1 MRENILDKE
10 TSKDLRIYA
19 VWLNQ
24 RSTDGRDEIDES
36 ILADPR
42 VTQYWD
48 GEGITGTYF
57 AETDLG
63 GLGYSGFVYDVYY
76 VFGSDA
82 AWADEPAPAGR
93 LGRAGALQ
101 GRGAPRR
108 AACSAVAVLLAPD
121 AHDCVGAGAED
132 EEERERVRA

>member
-10 TSKDLRIYA
+10 QSKNLRIYA

-24 RSTDGRDEIDES
+24 RSTDGRNEIDKS

-48 GEGITGTYF
+48 QEGITGTYF

-63 GLGYSGFVYDVYY
+63 GIGYAGFVYDVYY
-76 VFGSDA
+76 VFAGSA
-82 AWADEPAPAGR
+82 TWADKPAP
-93 LGRAGALQ
+93 L
-101 GRGAPRR
+101 
-108 AACSAVAVLLAPD
+108 AASGSPVLFKGDDLLA
-121 AHDCVGAGAED
+121 ALKQQL
-132 EEERERVRA
+132 

>member
-10 TSKDLRIYA
+10 TSKTFRLYV

-24 RSTDGRDEIDES
+24 RSTDARDEIDEET
-36 ILADPR
+36 LADPR

-57 AETDLG
+57 AQNDLG

-76 VFGSDA
+76 VFGADA
-82 AWADEPAPAGR
+82 TWADEPAPLAGSGGPV
-93 LGRAGALQ
+93 LYEGAD
-101 GRGAPRR
+101 
-108 AACSAVAVLLAPD
+108 LLA
-121 AHDCVGAGAED
+121 ALEAQL
-132 EEERERVRA
+132 

>member
-10 TSKDLRIYA
+10 QSSDLRVYA

-63 GLGYSGFVYDVYY
+63 GLGFSGFVYDVYY
-76 VFGSDA
+76 VFGGDA
-82 AWADEPAPAGR
+82 AWSKEPAP
-93 LGRAGALQ
+93 L
-101 GRGAPRR
+101 
-108 AACSAVAVLLAPD
+108 AASGSPVISEGEELLAALTD
-121 AHDCVGAGAED
+121 QL
-132 EEERERVRA
+132 

>member
-10 TSKDLRIYA
+10 QSSELRVYA

-48 GEGITGTYF
+48 QEGISGTYF

-63 GLGYSGFVYDVYY
+63 GLGYAGFIYDVYY
-76 VFGSDA
+76 VFAGDA
-82 AWADEPAPAGR
+82 VWADEPAP
-93 LGRAGALQ
+93 L
-101 GRGAPRR
+101 
-108 AACSAVAVLLAPD
+108 AASGSPVLFEGEELLA
-121 AHDCVGAGAED
+121 ALD
-132 EEERERVRA
+132 EQL

>member
-10 TSKDLRIYA
+10 PSQKLRVYA

-24 RSTDGRDEIDES
+24 RSTDERDEIDES

-48 GEGITGTYF
+48 QEGITGTYF

-76 VFGSDA
+76 AFGPDA
-82 AWADEPAPAGR
+82 TWSNEPEPLASS
-93 LGRAGALQ
+93 
-101 GRGAPRR
+101 GAPVLYEGER
-108 AACSAVAVLLAPD
+108 LLATLE
-121 AHDCVGAGAED
+121 AQL
-132 EEERERVRA
+132 

>member
-1 MRENILDKE
+1 VRENILDAE
-10 TSKDLRIYA
+10 TPAGLRIHA

-24 RSTDGRDEIDES
+24 RSTDAREEIDAS

-48 GEGITGTYF
+48 GEGITGRYF

-76 VFGSDA
+76 VFGPDA
-82 AWADEPAPAGR
+82 TWTDVPAPLSASGGPVLFEGEELR
-93 LGRAGALQ
+93 EAIRAQA
-101 GRGAPRR
+101 
-108 AACSAVAVLLAPD
+108 
-121 AHDCVGAGAED
+121 
-132 EEERERVRA
+132 